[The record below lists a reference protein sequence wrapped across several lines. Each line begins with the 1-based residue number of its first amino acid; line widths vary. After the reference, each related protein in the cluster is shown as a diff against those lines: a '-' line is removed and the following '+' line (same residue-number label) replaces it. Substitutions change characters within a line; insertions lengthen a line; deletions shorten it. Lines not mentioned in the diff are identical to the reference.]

1 MVCCHL
7 SILMTWRRLR
17 ASDVAR
23 LTQPNRSTITALV
36 RQTAT
41 RIDLPAVEKL
51 CTVLQCSVGDL
62 FEVVPEVALDRTAG
76 NPPGTQP

>member
-1 MVCCHL
+1 MVRCHL
-7 SILMTWRRLR
+7 SVLMARRRLR
-17 ASDVAR
+17 VSDVAR
-23 LTQPNRSTITALV
+23 LTQLNRSTITALV

-51 CTVLQCSVGDL
+51 CTVLQCSVGEL
-62 FEVVPEVALDRTAG
+62 FEVVPEAALGRTAG